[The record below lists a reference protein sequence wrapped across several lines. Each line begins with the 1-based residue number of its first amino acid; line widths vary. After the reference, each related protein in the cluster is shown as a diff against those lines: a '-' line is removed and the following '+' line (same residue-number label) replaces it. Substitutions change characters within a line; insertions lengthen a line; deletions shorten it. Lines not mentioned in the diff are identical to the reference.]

1 MATTLLAKVR
11 EVGGWLCW
19 LQWWCPLVPALVVVA
34 AAAVVVVPG
43 VAVAAVVVVVVV
55 AVVGAVATAVVGCR
69 GGSGRV
75 MLALAVDALV
85 ACVSEVHS
93 D

>member
-1 MATTLLAKVR
+1 
-11 EVGGWLCW
+11 
-19 LQWWCPLVPALVVVA
+19 VA
-34 AAAVVVVPG
+34 DAAVVVGPG
-43 VAVAAVVVVVVV
+43 VGVGVVWVVVVV
-55 AVVGAVATAVVGCR
+55 AVVGAEATAVVGCR